1 MDDSDNIQS
10 AAKPRAGDFRGD
22 SIVELDRSY
31 PMRCKN
37 QQTINTRKPQHR
49 RAFPGKGRE
58 CRGNF

>member
-10 AAKPRAGDFRGD
+10 AAKPCAGDFRGD
-22 SIVELDRSY
+22 LIVELDRSR

-37 QQTINTRKPQHR
+37 QQTINTRKPQHP

-58 CRGNF
+58 RRGNF